1 MLNAMLLDR
10 LCGFFRG
17 SRFCGPILLYLGHP
31 CGANL
36 DPLGIPVCLLLTL
49 LLHFFIVLY
58 TLAFC
63 HETTVLKPHPSQR
76 EEGAGHAATVELSP

>member
-17 SRFCGPILLYLGHP
+17 SGFCGPILLYLGHP
-31 CGANL
+31 CGAIF
-36 DPLGIPVCLLLTL
+36 DPLGIPACLLLTPSSL
-49 LLHFFIVLY
+49 VFIILY

-63 HETTVLKPHPSQR
+63 HET
-76 EEGAGHAATVELSP
+76 A